1 MALLPSASFSVDVV
15 IPTVRAN
22 ASGIVSAINLPIP
35 PALAGLRFL
44 IVVDGPQRDAARRD
58 LQALEDS
65 CASRTHGRVTLL
77 ATEPTKE
84 GKWPAGAS
92 AARNVGIS
100 HSLADWVLFL
110 DDDTTPDDALL
121 YEYADALSHAASSSA
136 RVYGFA
142 GVTHFEASPNS
153 LWAVAARCS
162 GLIDALSLPRQ
173 LHPPWSPTAN
183 SCCAVRRR
191 AERGESTVRRQRQPR
206 AVRPLQQARLLATAE
221 DGGSG
226 LVHAAAPRLGWCE
239 FDERLPRNGGGEDV
253 DICLRALRAT
263 EARHTLRS

>member
-162 GLIDALSLPRQ
+162 GMIDAFSEASRSA
-173 LHPPWSPTAN
+173 HPTIVGITPQIS
-183 SCCAVRRR
+183 
-191 AERGESTVRRQRQPR
+191 QHYQ
-206 AVRPLQQARLLATAE
+206 
-221 DGGSG
+221 
-226 LVHAAAPRLGWCE
+226 
-239 FDERLPRNGGGEDV
+239 
-253 DICLRALRAT
+253 
-263 EARHTLRS
+263 